1 MVNFTIATKSTCRYN
16 CLMGTLYIV
25 ATPIGNLEDITLR
38 ALRILKEVDV
48 IACEDTRHTLRLLNH
63 YKIEKKLIATHAHNE
78 KNSAFG
84 IVKLLKEGLNI
95 AFVSDAGTPTVSDPG
110 SILVSLVRKEG
121 FDVVPIPGVSATT
134 TLMSVAGLTGK
145 TFTFE
150 GFLPLKGQKRKNRL
164 EELLK
169 REEAFIL
176 YESPF
181 RIIKL
186 LEEIATMEP
195 KRKVIIGREMTK
207 IYEEFLEGRVEQ
219 LLATLSERP
228 AIKGEFALCIAP
240 FSEIDN
246 S

>member
-63 YKIEKKLIATHAHNE
+63 YEIEKKLIATHAHNE
-78 KNSAFG
+78 KNSALG
-84 IVKLLKEGLNI
+84 IVKLLDEGLNV
-95 AFVSDAGTPTVSDPG
+95 AFVSDAGTPTISDPG

-150 GFLPLKGQKRKNRL
+150 GFLPLKGQKRRNRL
-164 EELLK
+164 ETLLK

-181 RIIKL
+181 RIVKL
-186 LEEIATMEP
+186 LEEIATIAP
-195 KRKVIIGREMTK
+195 RRNVVIGREMTK
-207 IYEEFLEGRVEQ
+207 MYEEFLEGKSEQ
-219 LLATLSERP
+219 LLAILSERP
-228 AIKGEFALCIAP
+228 NIKGEFALCVAP
-240 FSEIDN
+240 FDEVDSP
-246 S
+246 